1 MKLVELAM
9 VQIVGNVE
17 NERCFFMLAFMKSKL
32 YNKLTTHLPLVAH
45 TLHWHINFTCAKI
58 SHMQNALTSGEE
70 HDTNIALMAR

>member
-1 MKLVELAM
+1 
-9 VQIVGNVE
+9 
-17 NERCFFMLAFMKSKL
+17 MKSKL
-32 YNKLTTHLPLVAH
+32 YNKLTTHLPLVVH